1 MMKTLFLVL
10 TISFAALSPSP
21 VFAQAD
27 NEASE
32 LFDKAKKHFDKGEY
46 KQAIVIYDTIL
57 ELIPYNISTLK
68 MKGIALSNL
77 GQDENSLSYH
87 QSSLKQFYRILQH
100 DPNDV
105 IALAGMGVGFGYLGE
120 YQESKQYFQKAFEVK
135 PDSVVI
141 TNYIEFIDSVI
152 QKYPYTPTEKPIPI
166 SLKLAYI
173 PTWIKNNAGWWGEG
187 IIADSDFIT
196 GIKYLI
202 ENGIIEIDPPESS
215 GLSSEPIPTWVKN
228 NASWWAADQIS
239 NEDFLSGIF
248 FMIQNGIMII
258 QMEQSL
264 EDLEKKRMED
274 FKLFETYLREIL
286 KNVTEEKRYI
296 EFPNPSF
303 DVIKKFLRDYIKW
316 NFEQE
321 AQSAVEHFPDPT
333 YEIVDGTYVIH
344 YKIFVN
350 EQPTGLPLDHVSTFN
365 ESIKF
370 WEQDEFTI
378 NDQNARVVFS
388 YTNLKSEANVWV
400 TWVVRDLGEGVL
412 GHAHLGKGV
421 VEVALGDYTC
431 DGSFQLY
438 DISTVKKIMTHEL
451 GHSISL
457 QHSSDP
463 NSIMYSSLK
472 PNYAYCLLS

>member
-1 MMKTLFLVL
+1 MLKTLFLLL
-10 TISFAALSPSP
+10 TISFIVLSPSQ
-21 VFAQAD
+21 VFAQD
-27 NEASE
+27 ENEASE
-32 LFDKAKKHFDKGEY
+32 LYDRANKHFVKGEY
-46 KQAIVIYDTIL
+46 KEAIIIYDIIL

-77 GQDENSLSYH
+77 GQDENSISYH
-87 QSSLKQFYRILQH
+87 QSSLKQFFRILQYEP
-100 DPNDV
+100 DDV
-105 IALAGMGVGFGYLGE
+105 LALTGMGVGFGYLGE

-141 TNYIEFIDSVI
+141 TNYVKFIDSVI
-152 QKYPYTPTEKPIPI
+152 QKYPYTPTEKPKSI
-166 SLKLAYI
+166 SLKLTYI

-187 IIADSDFIT
+187 IIDDSDFIS

-202 ENGIIEIDPPESS
+202 ENGIIEIDPPKSSTLSPES
-215 GLSSEPIPTWVKN
+215 IPTWIKN
-228 NASWWAADQIS
+228 NATWWAADQIS
-239 NEDFLSGIF
+239 NEEFLSGVF

-258 QMEQSL
+258 QVEQSL
-264 EDLEKKRMED
+264 EDLEIKRIEN
-274 FKLFETYLREIL
+274 FKLFETYLKEIL

-316 NFEQE
+316 NFDQE
-321 AQSAVEHFPDPT
+321 AQSAAGHFPDPT
-333 YEIVDGTYVIH
+333 YEIVDGVYVIH

-370 WEQDEFTI
+370 WEQEEFSV
-378 NDQNARVVFS
+378 NDQNGRVFFS

-412 GHAHLGKGV
+412 GHAHLGKGI
-421 VEVALGDYTC
+421 VEVVLGDYSC

-438 DISTVKKIMTHEL
+438 DMSTVNKIMTHEL
-451 GHSISL
+451 GHSIGF
-457 QHSSDP
+457 QHSSDS
-463 NSIMYSSLK
+463 NNIMFSSLK
-472 PNYAYCLLS
+472 PNYAYCLLR

>member
-10 TISFAALSPSP
+10 TISFATLSPSQ
-21 VFAQAD
+21 VFAQED

-32 LFDKAKKHFDKGEY
+32 LFDEAYKHFVKGEY
-46 KQAIVIYDTIL
+46 KEAIVIYDTIL
-57 ELIPYNISTLK
+57 ELIPYNILTLK

-105 IALAGMGVGFGYLGE
+105 LALAGMGVGFGYLGE
-120 YQESKQYFQKAFEVK
+120 YQESKQYFQKAFEIK
-135 PDSVVI
+135 PDNVVI

-166 SLKLAYI
+166 SLKLTYI

-187 IIADSDFIT
+187 IIDDSEFIT
-196 GIKYLI
+196 GIKFLI
-202 ENGIIEIDPPESS
+202 ENGIIEIEPPESNEN
-215 GLSSEPIPTWVKN
+215 SSEQIPTWIKN
-228 NASWWAADQIS
+228 NARWWAADQIS

-264 EDLEKKRMED
+264 EDLEKKRIED
-274 FKLFETYLREIL
+274 FKLFETYLMEIS

-321 AQSAVEHFPDPT
+321 VQSAAEHFPDPT

-350 EQPTGLPLDHVSTFN
+350 EQPTGLPLDHVGTFN
-365 ESIKF
+365 ESTKF
-370 WEQDEFTI
+370 WEQEELTV
-378 NDQNARVVFS
+378 NDQNARLVFS

-412 GHAHLGKGV
+412 GHAQLGKGV
-421 VEVALGDYTC
+421 VEVALGDYSC

-438 DISTVKKIMTHEL
+438 DVATVNDIMTHEL
-451 GHSISL
+451 GHSISF

-463 NSIMYSSLK
+463 DSIMYSSLK